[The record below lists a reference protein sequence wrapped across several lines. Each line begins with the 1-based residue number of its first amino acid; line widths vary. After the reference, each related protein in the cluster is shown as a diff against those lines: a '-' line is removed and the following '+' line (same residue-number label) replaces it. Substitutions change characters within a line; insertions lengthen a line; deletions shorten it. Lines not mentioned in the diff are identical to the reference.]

1 MSQPNQPI
9 YTLKDIKVKYS
20 RNMALNIPNFKFHR
34 GAIYAITGPMS
45 CGKSTFLNLLSFKLK
60 NYLGVLLYEQKL
72 FKQKWY
78 DQTSHPKG
86 ILFSGFYPQRSK
98 ETIQEFFTK
107 VFKEKTNEIKKQYF
121 LKENFSS
128 FWHTPTKNLSRGQM
142 KRLRLIYALERDPK
156 VLIVDNY
163 GDGFDKNT
171 IIEFNKKLKYN
182 ARSKGTTIILS
193 TSQYKD
199 VMEISNVLLFLD
211 KGYLSKIRS
220 QKKNNSKSK

>member
-1 MSQPNQPI
+1 MIQPNQPI

-20 RNMALNIPNFKFHR
+20 RNIALSIPNFKFHR

-60 NYLGVLLYEQKL
+60 NYLGVLLYEEKL

-78 DQTSHPKG
+78 DQTSHPEG

-107 VFKEKTNEIKKQYF
+107 VFKGKTNEIKKQYF

>member
-86 ILFSGFYPQRSK
+86 ILFSGFYPKRSK

-107 VFKEKTNEIKKQYF
+107 VFQEKTNEIKKQYF

>member
-1 MSQPNQPI
+1 MIQPNQPI

-34 GAIYAITGPMS
+34 GAIYVITGPMS

-60 NYLGVLLYEQKL
+60 NYLGVLLYEEKL

-193 TSQYKD
+193 TSQYND

-211 KGYLSKIRS
+211 KGYISKIRS

>member
-20 RNMALNIPNFKFHR
+20 RNTALNIPNFKFHR

-60 NYLGVLLYEQKL
+60 NYLGVLLYEEKL

-142 KRLRLIYALERDPK
+142 KRLRLIYALETDPK

-211 KGYLSKIRS
+211 KGYISKIRS

>member
-20 RNMALNIPNFKFHR
+20 RNTALNIPNFKFHR

-60 NYLGVLLYEQKL
+60 NYLGVLLYEEKL

-121 LKENFSS
+121 LKDELINRVSCLKILGIDSSIDKPLEFDSFLNF
-128 FWHTPTKNLSRGQM
+128 FKFGKICNTLIY
-142 KRLRLIYALERDPK
+142 KRLNRYLLY
-156 VLIVDNY
+156 
-163 GDGFDKNT
+163 
-171 IIEFNKKLKYN
+171 KK
-182 ARSKGTTIILS
+182 
-193 TSQYKD
+193 
-199 VMEISNVLLFLD
+199 
-211 KGYLSKIRS
+211 YLNCHSGIML
-220 QKKNNSKSK
+220 

>member
-20 RNMALNIPNFKFHR
+20 RNTALNIPNFKFHR

-60 NYLGVLLYEQKL
+60 NYLGVLLYEEKL

-121 LKENFSS
+121 LKENSSS

-193 TSQYKD
+193 TSQYND

-211 KGYLSKIRS
+211 KGYISKIRS

>member
-60 NYLGVLLYEQKL
+60 NYLGVLLYEEKL

-107 VFKEKTNEIKKQYF
+107 VFQEKTNEIKKQYF

>member
-20 RNMALNIPNFKFHR
+20 RNTALNIPNFKFHR

-60 NYLGVLLYEQKL
+60 NYLGVLLYEEKL

-142 KRLRLIYALERDPK
+142 KRFRLIYALETDPK

>member
-20 RNMALNIPNFKFHR
+20 RNTALNIPNFKFHR

-60 NYLGVLLYEQKL
+60 NYLGVLLYEEKL

-78 DQTSHPKG
+78 YQTSHPKG

-142 KRLRLIYALERDPK
+142 KRLRLIYALETDPK

>member
-1 MSQPNQPI
+1 
-9 YTLKDIKVKYS
+9 
-20 RNMALNIPNFKFHR
+20 
-34 GAIYAITGPMS
+34 
-45 CGKSTFLNLLSFKLK
+45 
-60 NYLGVLLYEQKL
+60 
-72 FKQKWY
+72 
-78 DQTSHPKG
+78 
-86 ILFSGFYPQRSK
+86 
-98 ETIQEFFTK
+98 
-107 VFKEKTNEIKKQYF
+107 
-121 LKENFSS
+121 
-128 FWHTPTKNLSRGQM
+128 M
-142 KRLRLIYALERDPK
+142 KRLRLIYALETDPK

>member
-20 RNMALNIPNFKFHR
+20 RNTALNIPNFKFHR

-45 CGKSTFLNLLSFKLK
+45 CGESTFLNLLSFKLK
-60 NYLGVLLYEQKL
+60 NYLGVLLYEEKL

-142 KRLRLIYALERDPK
+142 KRLRLIYALETDPK

>member
-1 MSQPNQPI
+1 
-9 YTLKDIKVKYS
+9 
-20 RNMALNIPNFKFHR
+20 
-34 GAIYAITGPMS
+34 MS

-60 NYLGVLLYEQKL
+60 NYLGVLLYEEKL

-142 KRLRLIYALERDPK
+142 KRLRLIYALETDPK

>member
-20 RNMALNIPNFKFHR
+20 RNTALNIPNFKFHR

-60 NYLGVLLYEQKL
+60 NYLGVLLYEEKL

-142 KRLRLIYALERDPK
+142 KRLRLIYALETDPK

>member
-60 NYLGVLLYEQKL
+60 NYLGVLLYEEKL

>member
-60 NYLGVLLYEQKL
+60 NYLGVLLYEEKL

-86 ILFSGFYPQRSK
+86 ILFSGFYPKRSK

-107 VFKEKTNEIKKQYF
+107 VFQEKTNKIKKQYF

>member
-34 GAIYAITGPMS
+34 GAIYVITGPMS

-60 NYLGVLLYEQKL
+60 NYLGVLLYEEKL

-121 LKENFSS
+121 LKENSSS

-193 TSQYKD
+193 TSQYND

-211 KGYLSKIRS
+211 KGYISKIRS

>member
-60 NYLGVLLYEQKL
+60 NYLGVLLYEEKL

-86 ILFSGFYPQRSK
+86 ILFSGFYPKRSK

-107 VFKEKTNEIKKQYF
+107 VFQEKTNEIKKQYF